1 MSDNPDTQT
10 PPSTRTSSQSGGPRR
25 YLTRR
30 RPKPTAE
37 DLTDRKIRKWSEVWA
52 TVVLSLA
59 TLVTAW
65 AGYEAGKWNGMQTAL
80 NTQSALLSIEG
91 TRLRTEA
98 QERLLIDIA
107 LFSEWI
113 NATSSGDTRLADFY
127 RGRFRDGFDPAF
139 NAWLATDPLTDPD
152 APGSPFEMPVYNRA
166 EKARA
171 EELINRAD
179 ELSLSAELAGS
190 VGDQYT
196 LSVVILAGALLLAGL
211 ANRFEWAELRA
222 VVVAIAFLVL
232 LLSALNIFR
241 LPIA

>member
-1 MSDNPDTQT
+1 MSDSPDTQ
-10 PPSTRTSSQSGGPRR
+10 PSSTTRTRPRGGVPRR
-25 YLTRR
+25 YLSRQ

-65 AGYEAGKWNGMQTAL
+65 AGYEAGKWNGMQAAL
-80 NTQSALLSIEG
+80 NTQSTLLSIGG
-91 TRLRTEA
+91 TRLRAEA

-139 NAWLATDPLTDPD
+139 DAWLATNPLTDPD
-152 APGSPFEMPVYNRA
+152 APGSPFEMPDYNRA
-166 EKARA
+166 EKALA

-179 ELSLSAELAGS
+179 ELGLSAEAAGS

-232 LLSALNIFR
+232 LLSTLNIFR